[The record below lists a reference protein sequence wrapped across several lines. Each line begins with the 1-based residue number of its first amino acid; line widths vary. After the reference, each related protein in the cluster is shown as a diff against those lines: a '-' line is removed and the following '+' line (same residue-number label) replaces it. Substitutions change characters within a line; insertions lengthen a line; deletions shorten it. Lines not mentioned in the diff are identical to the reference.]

1 MVINPRVEMMPTE
14 EKSRTHFT
22 TLSQKSSLGI
32 RKILFLQKE
41 IQWS

>member
-14 EKSRTHFT
+14 EKLNSFYNAFV
-22 TLSQKSSLGI
+22 KSSLGI